1 MSIRIKSTLL
11 LSLFILS
18 HSVISA
24 QVERPKNLRNY
35 DKQPLHFGFSVG
47 LSTSD
52 FTLRNSDDFFNTNS
66 IDQIYAIENT
76 QSPGFQLGPV
86 SNLRLGEYFDLR
98 LLVYLTFAQRN
109 LQYYILKDTSNGNF
123 IYDNHE
129 MKISSTFLEFP
140 LQLKYRSVRINN
152 VRPYLVAGINPKV
165 DLSARKKIPETEMPK
180 IRLKRENL
188 YYEMGIGVDF
198 YTPYFKFSPE
208 IKYSVGLFNMLEP
221 DATQYSSS
229 IKYLKSNMLML
240 SFHFE

>member
-1 MSIRIKSTLL
+1 MKRTLL
-11 LSLFILS
+11 LSLCILS
-18 HSVISA
+18 YSVISA
-24 QVERPKNLRNY
+24 QIEKPQNLRNY
-35 DKQPLHFGFSVG
+35 DKETLHFGFSVG
-47 LSTSD
+47 LSTAD

-76 QSPGFQLGPV
+76 QSPGFQLGPL
-86 SNLRLGEYFDLR
+86 SSLRLGEYFELR

-152 VRPYLVAGINPKV
+152 VRPYIIAGINPKI
-165 DLSARKKIPETEMPK
+165 DLSAQKKIPETEMPK

-188 YYEMGIGVDF
+188 YYEMGVGINF

-221 DATQYSSS
+221 DNTQYTSS
-229 IKYLKSNMLML
+229 IKYLRSNMLML
-240 SFHFE
+240 SFHFQ